1 MFHNSWTIRYLYFF
15 ENLYF
20 QISTEYK
27 LDQLLK
33 RIIELESM
41 TLNQEEI
48 ISRNIDENKKINELL
63 KDKQVQLQALLLI
76 FATTVLVAA
85 LFLKIILVFNLRTA
99 VECTKNRL

>member
-1 MFHNSWTIRYLYFF
+1 MDHKILIQYKLNFF

-48 ISRNIDENKKINELL
+48 ILRNIDENKKINELL

-76 FATTVLVAA
+76 FAATVVVAA
-85 LFLKIILVFNLRTA
+85 MLLKIILVFNL
-99 VECTKNRL
+99 

>member
-1 MFHNSWTIRYLYFF
+1 MFHNLWTIRYLYFF

-48 ISRNIDENKKINELL
+48 IFRNIDENKKINELL

-76 FATTVLVAA
+76 FAATVVVAA
-85 LFLKIILVFNLRTA
+85 MLLKIILVFNL
-99 VECTKNRL
+99 

>member
-76 FATTVLVAA
+76 FAATVLVAA
-85 LFLKIILVFNLRTA
+85 MLLKIILVFNL
-99 VECTKNRL
+99 

>member
-1 MFHNSWTIRYLYFF
+1 MVHNLWTIRYLYFF

-41 TLNQEEI
+41 TLNQKEI
-48 ISRNIDENKKINELL
+48 IFRNIDENKKINELL

-76 FATTVLVAA
+76 FAATVVVAAMLLKIVLV
-85 LFLKIILVFNLRTA
+85 VNL
-99 VECTKNRL
+99 

>member
-1 MFHNSWTIRYLYFF
+1 MFHNLWTIRYSYSF
-15 ENLYF
+15 ENFYF

-41 TLNQEEI
+41 RLNQEEI
-48 ISRNIDENKKINELL
+48 IFRNIDENKKINELL
-63 KDKQVQLQALLLI
+63 KDKQVQLQALMLI

-85 LFLKIILVFNLRTA
+85 LFLKIILVFNL
-99 VECTKNRL
+99 